1 MAIVQISKIQIRAG
15 NLVDLPQLD
24 NAEFGWATD
33 TNQLFIGRTGNNYSD
48 ENIEVLTSYSTS
60 GSIAG
65 GANTTVQFNDQGTS
79 NGVAGFTFNKSTTT
93 LTVSSGNIITGNL
106 NATSTITALD

>member
-65 GANTTVQFNDQGTS
+65 GANTTVQFLS
-79 NGVAGFTFNKSTTT
+79 
-93 LTVSSGNIITGNL
+93 LIHI
-106 NATSTITALD
+106 